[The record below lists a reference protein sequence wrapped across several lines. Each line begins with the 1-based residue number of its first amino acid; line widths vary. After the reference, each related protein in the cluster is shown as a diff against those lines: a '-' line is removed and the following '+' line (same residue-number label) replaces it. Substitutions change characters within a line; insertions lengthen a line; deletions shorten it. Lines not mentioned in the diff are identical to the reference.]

1 MIQVEGPG
9 VKRVIERLC
18 VACRTLKPRN
28 SLIRLVRLPDGSV
41 ALDNSVRMHGR
52 GAYVCCKRDC
62 VELAAKRGGL
72 ARALKKPVPPELMK
86 DVIALVQE
94 MN

>member
-1 MIQVEGPG
+1 MP
-9 VKRVIERLC
+9 ERLC

-28 SLIRLVRLPDGSV
+28 SLIRLVRLLDGSV
-41 ALDNSVRMHGR
+41 VLDHRTKLHGR
-52 GAYVCCKRDC
+52 GAYVCNDRNC

>member
-1 MIQVEGPG
+1 MTHKEGPG
-9 VKRVIERLC
+9 AKKVPERRC

-28 SLIRLVRLPDGSV
+28 SLIRLVRLLDGTV
-41 ALDNSVRMHGR
+41 ALDNRLKLHGR
-52 GAYVCCKRDC
+52 GAYVCNKREC
-62 VELAAKRGGL
+62 VDGAAKRGGL
-72 ARALKKPVPPELMK
+72 ARALRRPVPPELMK

>member
-1 MIQVEGPG
+1 MTPAIPG
-9 VKRVIERLC
+9 AKKVPERLC

-41 ALDNSVRMHGR
+41 ALDNRVVLHGR
-52 GAYVCCKRDC
+52 GAYVCNARSC
-62 VELAAKRGGL
+62 VELAVKRGGL
-72 ARALKKPVPPELMK
+72 NRALKKPVPPELMK